1 MTIDEFINY
10 LKELNIEITNNQL
23 KQLELYYELLIE
35 WNNKINLTGITE
47 HNEVYLKH
55 FYDSLTIC
63 RDIDLNEIDSLADIG
78 TGAGFPGMVIK
89 ILFPKL
95 EVELIDSLGKRITFL
110 NDVVDK
116 LKLEN
121 INIINARAEEYALKV
136 REKYD
141 VVTARAVAP
150 LNILLEYC
158 IPLVKEN
165 GYFIPLKANCDE
177 EINGIKNAINVLNC
191 KIEKIDKFKL
201 PKENSTRTIIKFKKN
216 DITLKKYPRRFNE
229 IKKKPL

>member
-1 MTIDEFINY
+1 MTINEFIES
-10 LKELNIEITNNQL
+10 LKDLNIEITKDQL
-23 KQLELYYELLIE
+23 NRLELYYEILVE

-47 HNEVYLKH
+47 HDEVYLKH

-89 ILFPKL
+89 ILFPNLK
-95 EVELIDSLGKRITFL
+95 VDLIDSLGKRIIFL
-110 NDVVDK
+110 NEVVNK
-116 LKLEN
+116 LNLKN
-121 INIINARAEEYALKV
+121 INIINARAEEYALKI
-136 REKYD
+136 RENYD

-165 GYFIPLKANCDE
+165 GYFIPLKANCED
-177 EINGIKNAINVLNC
+177 EINSIKNAMNILNC
-191 KIEKIDKFKL
+191 QIEKIDKFSL
-201 PKENSTRTIIKFKKN
+201 PKENSTRTIIKFKK
-216 DITLKKYPRRFNE
+216 IKKTLNKYPRRYNE

>member
-1 MTIDEFINY
+1 MTINEFIES
-10 LKELNIEITNNQL
+10 LKQLNIEITSDQL
-23 KQLELYYELLIE
+23 NQLELYYELLVE

-63 RDIDLNEIDSLADIG
+63 RNINLNEVDSLADVG

-89 ILFPKL
+89 ILFPNLK
-95 EVELIDSLGKRITFL
+95 VDLIDSLGKRIVFL
-110 NDVVDK
+110 NDVVNK
-116 LKLEN
+116 LKLQK
-121 INIINARAEEYALKV
+121 ISIINARAEEYATQV

-158 IPLVKEN
+158 IPLVKN
-165 GYFIPLKANCDE
+165 KGYFIPLKANCDE
-177 EINGIKNAINVLNC
+177 EINNIKNAIKLLNC
-191 KIEKIDKFKL
+191 NIEKIDNFKL
-201 PKENSTRTIIKFKKN
+201 PKENSNRTIIKFKKK
-216 DITLKKYPRRFNE
+216 DITSNKYPRRYSE

>member
-1 MTIDEFINY
+1 MTINEFIES
-10 LKELNIEITNNQL
+10 LKKLNIEITNEQL
-23 KQLELYYELLIE
+23 KQLELYYELLVE

-63 RDIDLNEIDSLADIG
+63 RDINLNEIDSLADIG

-89 ILFPKL
+89 ILFPNL
-95 EVELIDSLGKRITFL
+95 DVDLIDSLGKRIVFL
-110 NDVVDK
+110 NEVANK
-116 LKLEN
+116 LKLQK
-121 INIINARAEEYALKV
+121 INIINARAEEYALKE
-136 REKYD
+136 RDIYD

-158 IPLVKEN
+158 IPLVKKN
-165 GYFIPLKANCDE
+165 GYFIPLKANCEE
-177 EINGIKNAINVLNC
+177 EIKNIQNAINLLNC
-191 KIEKIDKFKL
+191 KIEKIDKFIL
-201 PKENSTRTIIKFKKN
+201 PIENSMRTIIKFKKLGN
-216 DITLKKYPRRFNE
+216 TLNKYPRKYSE

>member
-1 MTIDEFINY
+1 MTINEFIES
-10 LKELNIEITNNQL
+10 LKQLNIEITSDQL
-23 KQLELYYELLIE
+23 NQLELYYELLVE

-63 RDIDLNEIDSLADIG
+63 RNINLNEVDSLADVG

-89 ILFPKL
+89 ILFPNLK
-95 EVELIDSLGKRITFL
+95 VDLIDSLGKRIVFL
-110 NDVVDK
+110 NDVVNK
-116 LKLEN
+116 LKLQK
-121 INIINARAEEYALKV
+121 ISIINARAEEYATQV

-158 IPLVKEN
+158 IPLVKN
-165 GYFIPLKANCDE
+165 KGYFIPLKANCDE
-177 EINGIKNAINVLNC
+177 EINNIKNAIKLLNC
-191 KIEKIDKFKL
+191 DIEKIDNFKL
-201 PKENSTRTIIKFKKN
+201 PKENSNRTIIKFKKK
-216 DITLKKYPRRFNE
+216 DITSNKYPRRYSE

>member
-1 MTIDEFINY
+1 MTINEFIES
-10 LKELNIEITNNQL
+10 LKELNLEITNDQL
-23 KQLELYYELLIE
+23 NQLELYYELLVE

-63 RDIDLNEIDSLADIG
+63 RDINLNEVNSLADIG

-89 ILFPKL
+89 ILFPNLK
-95 EVELIDSLGKRITFL
+95 VDLIDSLGKRIVFL
-110 NDVVDK
+110 NEVAN
-116 LKLEN
+116 KLELQK
-121 INIINARAEEYALKV
+121 INIINARAEEYAIKN
-136 REKYD
+136 REKYE

-158 IPLVKEN
+158 IPLVKNN
-165 GYFIPLKANCDE
+165 GYFIPLKANCEE
-177 EINGIKNAINVLNC
+177 EINNIKNAINLLNC
-191 KIEKIDKFKL
+191 DIEKIDNFKL
-201 PKENSTRTIIKFKKN
+201 PKENSNRTIIKFKKKDTTPN
-216 DITLKKYPRRFNE
+216 KYPRRYSE

>member
-1 MTIDEFINY
+1 MTINEFIES
-10 LKELNIEITNNQL
+10 LKQLNIEITSDQL
-23 KQLELYYELLIE
+23 NQLELYYELLVE

-63 RDIDLNEIDSLADIG
+63 RNINLNEVDSLADVG
-78 TGAGFPGMVIK
+78 TGAGFPGMLIK
-89 ILFPKL
+89 ILFPNLK
-95 EVELIDSLGKRITFL
+95 VDLIDSLGKRIVFL
-110 NDVVDK
+110 NDVVNK
-116 LKLEN
+116 LKLQK
-121 INIINARAEEYALKV
+121 ISIINARAEEYATQV

-158 IPLVKEN
+158 IPLVKN
-165 GYFIPLKANCDE
+165 KGYFIPLKANCDE
-177 EINGIKNAINVLNC
+177 EINNIKNAIKLLNC
-191 KIEKIDKFKL
+191 NIEKIDNFKL
-201 PKENSTRTIIKFKKN
+201 PKENSNRTIIKFKKK
-216 DITLKKYPRRFNE
+216 DITSNKYPRRYSE

>member
-1 MTIDEFINY
+1 MTINEFIES
-10 LKELNIEITNNQL
+10 LKQLNIEITSDQL
-23 KQLELYYELLIE
+23 NQLELYYELLVE

-63 RDIDLNEIDSLADIG
+63 RNINLNEVDSLADVG

-89 ILFPKL
+89 ILFPNLK
-95 EVELIDSLGKRITFL
+95 VDLIDSLGKRIVFL
-110 NDVVDK
+110 NDVVNK
-116 LKLEN
+116 LKLQK
-121 INIINARAEEYALKV
+121 ISIINARAEEYAVKN

-141 VVTARAVAP
+141 IVTARAVAP

-158 IPLVKEN
+158 IPLVKN
-165 GYFIPLKANCDE
+165 KGYFIPLKANCE
-177 EINGIKNAINVLNC
+177 AEINSIENAIKLLNC
-191 KIEKIDKFKL
+191 DIERIDNFKL
-201 PKENSTRTIIKFKKN
+201 PRENSNRTIIKFKKK
-216 DITLKKYPRRFNE
+216 DITPNKYPRRYSE